1 MDCEPAV
8 KEFANLINVVNE
20 DNDFSKFVVG
30 MRNAFKA
37 TVWEEKKKER
47 EREREIERWES
58 ESKNQQ
64 QIIPFQQ

>member
-1 MDCEPAV
+1 VDCEPAV

-37 TVWEEKKKER
+37 TV
-47 EREREIERWES
+47 
-58 ESKNQQ
+58 
-64 QIIPFQQ
+64 